1 MTKKFFKNLAMS
13 RFSRYVWQF
22 FNVVHEM
29 VNEKK
34 KRIKR
39 NCKTAA
45 IITAVK
51 IRINNLQNRPVKK
64 TKIVLGMEVIILKNI
79 HIRVSMIIKEMVRT
93 QTH

>member
-1 MTKKFFKNLAMS
+1 MFGN
-13 RFSRYVWQF
+13 FSTLYMKWS
-22 FNVVHEM
+22 M
-29 VNEKK
+29 KK

-64 TKIVLGMEVIILKNI
+64 TKIILGMKVTILKNI
-79 HIRVSMIIKEMVRT
+79 HIRISMIIKEIVRT

>member
-34 KRIKR
+34 KELRE
-39 NCKTAA
+39 
-45 IITAVK
+45 
-51 IRINNLQNRPVKK
+51 
-64 TKIVLGMEVIILKNI
+64 IVRQQPL
-79 HIRVSMIIKEMVRT
+79 
-93 QTH
+93 

>member
-1 MTKKFFKNLAMS
+1 MGCQDFQGMFGN
-13 RFSRYVWQF
+13 FSTLYMKWSMKQ
-22 FNVVHEM
+22 
-29 VNEKK
+29 

-64 TKIVLGMEVIILKNI
+64 TKIILGMKVTILKNI
-79 HIRVSMIIKEMVRT
+79 HIRISMIIKEIVRT